1 MSAALVLLDLQRG
14 ILSSPAV
21 AWDNPATPGAVSAV
35 ANELLRTARAA
46 RLLVVHVGV
55 VRSHARGSL
64 DDVRTSAARKSGR
77 APRDVLAMAAG
88 TPDVEFVVAPAAGE
102 EIVHK
107 MGVSAFAG
115 TRLDLLLRGAGVRDV
130 FMGGVFTHMVVES
143 TARQGFDL
151 GYRMHVVSDACAA
164 PALAPHQNA
173 LATGI
178 PNFAVVMSAGDATA
192 AMAAG

>member
-1 MSAALVLLDLQRG
+1 MPAALVLLDLQHG

-21 AWDNPATPGAVSAV
+21 AWENPRTPAMVTATAD
-35 ANELLRTARAA
+35 ELLRAGRAA
-46 RLLVVHVGV
+46 RLLVVHAGV
-55 VRSHARGSL
+55 VRAQARGAL
-64 DDVRTSAARKSGR
+64 DEIRTSAAHKSGR

-88 TPDVEFVVAPAAGE
+88 TRDVEFALAPVAGE

-115 TRLDLLLRGAGVRDV
+115 TRLDLLLHSVGVRDV
-130 FMGGVFTHMVVES
+130 FIGGVFTHMVVES

-164 PALAPHQNA
+164 PATAPHQNA

-178 PNFAVVMSAGDATA
+178 PNFAVVLNVGDAVA
-192 AMAAG
+192 AMVKA